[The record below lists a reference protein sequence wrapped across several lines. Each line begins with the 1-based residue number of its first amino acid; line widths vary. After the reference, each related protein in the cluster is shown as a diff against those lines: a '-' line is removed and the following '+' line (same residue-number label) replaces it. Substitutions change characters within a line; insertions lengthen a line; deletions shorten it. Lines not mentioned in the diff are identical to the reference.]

1 VTLFSNLHTASSGL
15 AVAGTSMTVIGDN
28 IANVNTIGYKRG
40 RASFADSF
48 PVDVSYVHAPISIG
62 TGAYVGGTSQIFSQG
77 ALKVSNNNL
86 DMAISGN
93 GFFAVRNGGEG
104 IYYTRNGEFMM
115 DKEGYVVTPTG
126 MRLQGYQSINNVIQ
140 PNLGDIRVPLGDIS
154 ALNTTEVTMTANLD
168 ADADDSTTPLGDIN
182 SNSYDPD
189 GTGVTYGWTTG
200 ATNFV
205 DVSTAAAEADFATS
219 VAIYDTLGSK
229 HDLTFVYE
237 KTSTNSWTCYVLADA
252 SEVNDGVSVNSAG
265 KETAIGSEG
274 EAFLLYTLEME
285 FDTDGTLTNYTPTRN
300 PTTDWKF
307 IGAEDSPTLAFNFG
321 LDANGDPGTGAVT
334 QLASVSTVTSLDQNG
349 YGVGNLTS
357 VTVKSDGSVV
367 GLYDNGQDMIMGQV
381 SIAIFDSPTGL
392 ERMGGNIYRAT
403 PIPGE
408 PSYGLA
414 GEGGRG
420 DIFGSSLEASNV
432 DIEDEFVNMI
442 TAQRSYQANSRV
454 MAATNELLRELVN
467 LV

>member
-1 VTLFSNLHTASSGL
+1 MTLFSNLHTASSGL
-15 AVAGTSMTVIGDN
+15 AVVGTSMTVIGDN

-205 DVSTAAAEADFATS
+205 EVSTFAEADFATS

-237 KTSTNSWTCYVLADA
+237 KTLYEQLDLLC
-252 SEVNDGVSVNSAG
+252 
-265 KETAIGSEG
+265 IGRCE
-274 EAFLLYTLEME
+274 
-285 FDTDGTLTNYTPTRN
+285 
-300 PTTDWKF
+300 
-307 IGAEDSPTLAFNFG
+307 
-321 LDANGDPGTGAVT
+321 
-334 QLASVSTVTSLDQNG
+334 
-349 YGVGNLTS
+349 
-357 VTVKSDGSVV
+357 
-367 GLYDNGQDMIMGQV
+367 
-381 SIAIFDSPTGL
+381 
-392 ERMGGNIYRAT
+392 
-403 PIPGE
+403 
-408 PSYGLA
+408 
-414 GEGGRG
+414 
-420 DIFGSSLEASNV
+420 
-432 DIEDEFVNMI
+432 
-442 TAQRSYQANSRV
+442 
-454 MAATNELLRELVN
+454 
-467 LV
+467 